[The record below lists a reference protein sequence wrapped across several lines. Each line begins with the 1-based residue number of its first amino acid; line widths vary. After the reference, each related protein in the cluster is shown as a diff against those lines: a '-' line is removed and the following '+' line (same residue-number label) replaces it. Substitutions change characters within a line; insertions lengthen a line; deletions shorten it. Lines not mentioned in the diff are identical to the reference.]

1 MTYPL
6 LTIDDEPALLDAK
19 ARGAEWVA
27 RDKNAMLCGYA
38 TKPEKRDEAGEWY
51 SDDGFALASYKW
63 LRFVKWKN
71 PEPVNIDLA
80 LAQIAEM
87 ERAEKPQEEMTIH
100 GYSIRHLELIAILMR
115 DHGVTP
121 EDVKEAARNYS
132 SGAIFAFNAAT
143 EQIQKGFKEAVER
156 MHSPYTEGATK

>member
-1 MTYPL
+1 MTYAG
-6 LTIDDEPALLDAK
+6 LTISDKPALLDAK

-27 RDKNAMLCGYA
+27 RDEDGTLCGYER
-38 TKPEKRDEAGEWY
+38 KPSKLIAVWGVNGEFCVLTET
-51 SDDGFALASYKW
+51 DLVFVSY
-63 LRFVKWKN
+63 LDT
-71 PEPVNIDLA
+71 EPVNIDLA

-143 EQIQKGFKEAVER
+143 EQIQNGFKEAVER
-156 MHSPYTEGATK
+156 MHSPYTEGETK

>member
-1 MTYPL
+1 MYNG
-6 LTIDDEPALLDAK
+6 LTTADKGALLDAQK
-19 ARGAEWVA
+19 FGARWIA
-27 RDKNAMLCGYA
+27 RDWNNCICGYYNRPNK
-38 TKPEKRDEAGEWY
+38 TDMRVWSWTGLMHGMNEKSLE
-51 SDDGFALASYKW
+51 
-63 LRFVKWKN
+63 FVKWEDA
-71 PEPVNIDLA
+71 EPVNIDLA